1 MRFLLANCSAIL
13 LFGAPLLAQRPEA
26 RGHFTQGVGLYHEH
40 DDSGD
45 ALVAAQAEFAAALRL
60 EPRYAAARAYQGL
73 IDLEMEREAD
83 AEAAFREALSWDP
96 KCAEALVGQARL
108 NQKSHPPREWLLL
121 LRQAVSV
128 APRNA
133 LARRDLAYA
142 LTAESINPAPAMWK
156 EAMECWRVLIAID
169 RNDRDAH
176 YDLARAL
183 RRFGRWSEAEPHFR
197 EVLRIGPLLRQ
208 CLLKKLDHGSDC
220 QFSRALGFIPDP
232 ALAVPDQPGPG
243 GVAIERRRM
252 ILPREARGIAAVGR
266 PGDRLRCR
274 QDRWCLRCRLA

>member
-13 LFGAPLLAQRPEA
+13 LLGASLLAQRPEA
-26 RGHFTQGVGLYHEH
+26 RRHLTQGIGLFYEH

-45 ALVAAQAEFAAALRL
+45 ALVAAQKEFAAALRL

-73 IDLEMEREAD
+73 IDLDMEHESD

-96 KCAEALVGQARL
+96 KCPEALVGQARV
-108 NQKSHPPREWLLL
+108 NQKAHPPREWLPL
-121 LRQAVSV
+121 LRQAVSA

-142 LTAESINPAPAMWK
+142 LTAESIKPTPEMWR
-156 EAMECWRVLIAID
+156 EAMECWRVLISLD

-197 EVLRIGPLLRQ
+197 EVLRIGQTKEDSDLWVYTV
-208 CLLKKLDHGSDC
+208 HGELAEVLAN
-220 QFSRALGFIPDP
+220 QRKNAEAIREYRALIASEG
-232 ALAVPDQPGPG
+232 AGDQEIRRARE
-243 GVAIERRRM
+243 AIEALQKRR
-252 ILPREARGIAAVGR
+252 
-266 PGDRLRCR
+266 
-274 QDRWCLRCRLA
+274 

>member
-13 LFGAPLLAQRPEA
+13 LLGASLLAQQGEA
-26 RGHFTQGVGLYHEH
+26 RRHLAQGVGLFQEH

-45 ALVAAQAEFAAALRL
+45 ALVEAQKEFAAALRM

-73 IDLEMEREAD
+73 IDLEMDHEAD

-108 NQKSHPPREWLLL
+108 NQKSHPPREWLPL
-121 LRQAVSV
+121 LRQAVAV

-142 LTAESINPAPAMWK
+142 VTAEAINPTPAMWQ
-156 EAMECWRVLIAID
+156 EGMECWRVLIAMD
-169 RNDRDAH
+169 RNDRESH

-197 EVLRIGPLLRQ
+197 EVLRIGQTKEDSDLWVYSV
-208 CLLKKLDHGSDC
+208 HGELAEVLAKQGKNAQAIREYQALIASEGAGAEEIR
-220 QFSRALGFIPDP
+220 RA
-232 ALAVPDQPGPG
+232 
-243 GVAIERRRM
+243 
-252 ILPREARGIAAVGR
+252 REAVEALQKRR
-266 PGDRLRCR
+266 
-274 QDRWCLRCRLA
+274 